1 MTATTY
7 SSREEFLHAL
17 SHGFG
22 VFVSVVGML
31 VLVQRALVY
40 GDDWHLISALVYGTS
55 LILLYLSSTLYHASR
70 QGIKK
75 IYLRKLDHAIIYV
88 MIAGSYTPLTLVS
101 LRHNYGWAIFAVIWS
116 LALAGLYLEIFAKQS
131 YRKTAIALYL
141 IMGWLIII
149 AARPLAV
156 IIPDGGLSLLFVGG
170 LCYTF
175 GVAFYIRKKMPYH
188 HVIWHLFVLA
198 GSAFHYFAFLFY
210 VYP

>member
-1 MTATTY
+1 MTVTSY

-17 SHGFG
+17 SHGAG
-22 VFVSVVGML
+22 VVFSVIGTL
-31 VLVQRALVY
+31 VLLQRALAY
-40 GDDWHLISALVYGTS
+40 GDSWHLVSALVYGIS

-70 QGIKK
+70 HGTKK
-75 IYLRKLDHAIIYV
+75 LYLRKLDHAIIYV

-116 LALAGLYLEIFAKQS
+116 LALTGLYVEIFAKKS

-149 AARPLAV
+149 AARPLAA
-156 IIPDGGLSLLFVGG
+156 IIPDGGLGLLFAGG
-170 LCYTF
+170 LCYTL
-175 GVAFYIRKKMPYH
+175 GVVFYIRKKMPYH
-188 HVIWHLFVLA
+188 HVIWHIFVLA